1 MLPVGEAM
9 VSLQANMLL
18 PCTQASNDT
27 RDWIEHDFRTL
38 PFAYR
43 ERCTIENVTLR
54 ESPLPA
60 PPPLYSKPTNC
71 QAFDPKP
78 AHQPF

>member
-1 MLPVGEAM
+1 MLPVVGEAM

-54 ESPLPA
+54 ESSLPCHA
-60 PPPLYSKPTNC
+60 SLYSK
-71 QAFDPKP
+71 QASTRNQ
-78 AHQPF
+78 HT